1 MSDAI
6 KVNYAAIEE
15 AGGSCKTAG
24 GQIENVFDQL
34 KSQLAPLT
42 DTWTGD
48 AQEAWR
54 QRQDE
59 WNRALGE
66 LNALLARIATALPQ
80 IADSYRGTDQG
91 ITKMFG
97 A

>member
-6 KVNYAAIEE
+6 KVSYQTIEE
-15 AGGSCKTAG
+15 AGNSCKTAG
-24 GQIENVFDQL
+24 GQIEDVFDRL

-42 DTWTGD
+42 STWTGP
-48 AQEAWR
+48 AQEAWG

-66 LNALLARIATALPQ
+66 MNALLARIATALPQ
-80 IADSYRGTDQG
+80 IADAYRGTDHG

-97 A
+97 G

>member
-6 KVNYAAIEE
+6 KVSYATIEE
-15 AGGSCKTAG
+15 AASACKTAG
-24 GQIENVFDQL
+24 GQVESLFENL
-34 KSQLAPLT
+34 KSQIAPLT
-42 DTWTGD
+42 GSWTGE
-48 AQEAWR
+48 AQTAWQ

-59 WNRALGE
+59 WNRALEE

-80 IADSYRGTDQG
+80 ISEAYQSTDQG

-97 A
+97 G